1 MVGLFWMI
9 NWEENEGSYD
19 EVMPLLQSLYSEGR
33 ENPKVPKQNIGLSDW
48 NDSCDD
54 DSML

>member
-1 MVGLFWMI
+1 MVELFWMI

-19 EVMPLLQSLYSEGR
+19 EVMPLLQSVYSEGR

-48 NDSCDD
+48 NDSCDG
-54 DSML
+54 DSM